1 LAVAFFCALFTK
13 NIYTTAKKKKGYIDI
28 QLGGKKRTLHFSM
41 NFWVEFTEQLGV
53 SLTDIGNVFNGGM
66 SLSGIRALIYSAVR
80 ANDLEQ
86 GNDIDYTLYSVGE
99 WLEELEA
106 EAINDIVA
114 VMMESKILGNSLSD
128 SNAPKKP
135 KPPKAQN

>member
-1 LAVAFFCALFTK
+1 LAVAFFCAIFTK
-13 NIYTTAKKKKGYIDI
+13 NIYTMANKKRGYIDI